1 IAQTGWRNC
10 NGDRVGGHASEH
22 SRTVKCE
29 SAHTDECRRVGKQV
43 DGEKIGAARLRII
56 PHRKFWVVTQLRRVG
71 RVNLNG
77 IEKPPA
83 TDRTGRLRDSNALP
97 EGDPGKGGKSE
108 VAHHPAISH
117 LIVEDEWITVVK
129 TAARRARQR
138 RKERVV

>member
-1 IAQTGWRNC
+1 MVFPALDLRQGHAATGRAVDGQEKFILSCGWRAASAKGRGDQAIGIAQTSWRNR

-29 SAHTDECRRVGKQV
+29 SAHPDECRRVGKQV
-43 DGEKIGAARLRII
+43 DGEKIGAARLRIV

-71 RVNLNG
+71 WVNLNG

-97 EGDPGKGGKSE
+97 E
-108 VAHHPAISH
+108 
-117 LIVEDEWITVVK
+117 
-129 TAARRARQR
+129 
-138 RKERVV
+138 